1 VLGVGFFATRKRRS
15 ARRSATASVAPAAGE
30 VSR

>member
-1 VLGVGFFATRKRRS
+1 LVLAVGFFATRKRRS
-15 ARRSATASVAPAAGE
+15 ARRSVAPVASGE